1 MEPKRK
7 RSYSLQQLLS
17 ALLIILALSSQF
29 RVAAMQASSENVQ
42 CSGSMV
48 ELSGQMAEGGL
59 SMESETS
66 RRTVRAIKFITPGA
80 LRPDA
85 PFCAKVTRGEPYSSN
100 CLPPPSNSYNRGC
113 NNYYRCRSWLVLFG
127 LYNVI
132 VWRVNSSS
140 GTFFLQ

>member
-1 MEPKRK
+1 MEPNRN
-7 RSYSLQQLLS
+7 RSYSSQRLLA

-29 RVAAMQASSENVQ
+29 RVAAMQASSENVH
-42 CSGSMV
+42 CSGSV
-48 ELSGQMAEGGL
+48 VGFSGQMAEEGL

-85 PFCAKVTRGEPYSSN
+85 PFCAKVTRGEPYSNN

-113 NNYYRCRSWLVLFG
+113 NNYYRCRS
-127 LYNVI
+127 
-132 VWRVNSSS
+132 
-140 GTFFLQ
+140 